1 MKNLFLGILILLIS
15 APLANAQEETVDFG
29 PPQPLQIIRDGK
41 TIQLLVDFADDPLER
56 TQGLM
61 FVKQMDDDRGMLF
74 DFEQS
79 RTVNMWMKDTL
90 ISLDMI
96 FLDAK
101 GKIVTIARNTKPNS
115 LRRISSGVAVM
126 AVLEVNAGLSR
137 KWGIKRGDQVQHA
150 MFDNLPITN
159 NDDVLPTEVQT
170 EISVEN

>member
-1 MKNLFLGILILLIS
+1 
-15 APLANAQEETVDFG
+15 
-29 PPQPLQIIRDGK
+29 
-41 TIQLLVDFADDPLER
+41 
-56 TQGLM
+56 
-61 FVKQMDDDRGMLF
+61 
-74 DFEQS
+74 
-79 RTVNMWMKDTL
+79 
-90 ISLDMI
+90 MI